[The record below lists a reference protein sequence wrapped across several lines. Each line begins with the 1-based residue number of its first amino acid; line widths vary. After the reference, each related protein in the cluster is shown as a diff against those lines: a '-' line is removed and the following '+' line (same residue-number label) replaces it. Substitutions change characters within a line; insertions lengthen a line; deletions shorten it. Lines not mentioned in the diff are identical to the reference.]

1 MNPAARSIRGRI
13 APEWV
18 GRRTERLRMETPTL

>member
-1 MNPAARSIRGRI
+1 MNVDGRSVRDGT
-13 APEWV
+13 ATEWV

>member
-1 MNPAARSIRGRI
+1 MNPGAHSAWGRI

-18 GRRTERLRMETPTL
+18 GRLTERLRMETPTL

>member
-1 MNPAARSIRGRI
+1 MNVDGRSARDGT

-18 GRRTERLRMETPTL
+18 GRWTERLRMETPTL